1 MIYLA
6 VKGNR
11 EVKINDV
18 DQANYEKL
26 GFVVYKKDDDGKVTL
41 VTKKADPK
49 ADAKLI
55 KTLEKNVE
63 VLEKENT
70 DLKAKLA
77 ELEGKK

>member
-1 MIYLA
+1 MTYLA

-11 EVKINDV
+11 EVKIDVV
-18 DQANYEKL
+18 DQANYESR
-26 GFVVYKKDDDGKVTL
+26 GFLVYKKDDEGKVAL

-63 VLEKENT
+63 ELEKENT

>member
-1 MIYLA
+1 MLYAL
-6 VKGNR
+6 KGNR
-11 EVKINDV
+11 QIKIDSSQKEDFEKKGFEVFELKEN
-18 DQANYEKL
+18 KL
-26 GFVVYKKDDDGKVTL
+26 VP

-49 ADAKLI
+49 ADTKLI

-63 VLEKENT
+63 ELEKENT